1 MIYVGIDPGAISG
14 AIAAVDHDSKFIGA
28 ANIEHLNGRIL
39 PIELCDLLS
48 NFIDPKEGGEIGI
61 EAVHVMPGQGA
72 VSTGKF
78 MRAAGAIEAVATLT
92 RYSVTFITPQTW
104 KKFWGLSRDKNDSLL
119 LAREKWPKAGMHIN
133 KKKHHN
139 IAEALLIAEFLRL
152 HING

>member
-39 PIELCDLLS
+39 P
-48 NFIDPKEGGEIGI
+48 IDPKEGGEIGI

-92 RYSVTFITPQTW
+92 RYSVHFITPQTW